1 MNDAND
7 SGSDDGRIDNVSL
20 YMETLKARMD
30 PEQYDVLAKAVHETA
45 HLIAEGHQ
53 AGPVGD
59 ASQFTDDVQ
68 REYATVLAILL
79 TGRMDHRLVEMPG
92 PDGSPGFAI
101 VEASAADDPAK
112 LQELRE
118 KHRHFVTE
126 AAGPL
131 QRACRHRPRQRPE
144 LRRLTMRRATHPRT
158 APRRPTRPGR

>member
-7 SGSDDGRIDNVSL
+7 SGPADSGIDNVSL

-59 ASQFTDDVQ
+59 ASQFTEEVQ

-92 PDGSPGFAI
+92 PVGSPGFAI
-101 VEASAADDPAK
+101 VEASAADPAK

-118 KHRHFVTE
+118 NHRRFVTE
-126 AAGPL
+126 QQALYNELNGIA
-131 QRACRHRPRQRPE
+131 RASG
-144 LRRLTMRRATHPRT
+144 LSTDD
-158 APRRPTRPGR
+158 

>member
-7 SGSDDGRIDNVSL
+7 SGSDDRRIDNVSL
-20 YMETLKARMD
+20 YMEALKARMN
-30 PEQYDVLAKAVHETA
+30 PEHYDVLAKAVHETA

-53 AGPVGD
+53 AGPVDD
-59 ASQFTDDVQ
+59 ASQFTDEVQ

-101 VEASAADDPAK
+101 VEASTADDPAK

-118 KHRHFVTE
+118 KHRRFVTE
-126 AAGPL
+126 QQALYNELDGIA
-131 QRACRHRPRQRPE
+131 RASGLSTE
-144 LRRLTMRRATHPRT
+144 D
-158 APRRPTRPGR
+158 

>member
-59 ASQFTDDVQ
+59 ASQFTDEVQ

-118 KHRHFVTE
+118 KHRRFVTE
-126 AAGPL
+126 QQALYNELDGIA
-131 QRACRHRPRQRPE
+131 RASGLSTDE
-144 LRRLTMRRATHPRT
+144 
-158 APRRPTRPGR
+158 

>member
-7 SGSDDGRIDNVSL
+7 FDSENCRIDNASL
-20 YMETLKARMD
+20 YIETLKARMD
-30 PEQYDVLAKAVHETA
+30 PEQYDVLAKAVHKTA
-45 HLIAEGHQ
+45 HLITEGHQ

-59 ASQFTDDVQ
+59 LSAFTPEVQ

-101 VEASAADDPAK
+101 VEASAADDPVR

-118 KHRHFVTE
+118 NHHRWATE
-126 AAGPL
+126 
-131 QRACRHRPRQRPE
+131 RQAVDNE
-144 LRRLTMRRATHPRT
+144 LDGIARVSGLSVDD
-158 APRRPTRPGR
+158 

>member
-7 SGSDDGRIDNVSL
+7 FDSENCRIDNVSL
-20 YMETLKARMD
+20 YMETLKTRMIPD
-30 PEQYDVLAKAVHETA
+30 QYDVLAKAVHETA

-59 ASQFTDDVQ
+59 LSEFTPEVQ

-118 KHRHFVTE
+118 KHRRFVTE
-126 AAGPL
+126 QQALYNELDGIA
-131 QRACRHRPRQRPE
+131 RASG
-144 LRRLTMRRATHPRT
+144 LSADD
-158 APRRPTRPGR
+158 

>member
-1 MNDAND
+1 MRPCRPILPDFDTGVTGIDVETNDAND
-7 SGSDDGRIDNVSL
+7 SRPDDSRIDNVSL
-20 YMETLKARMD
+20 HMEALKARMY
-30 PEQYDVLAKAVHETA
+30 PAQYDVLAKAVHETA

-59 ASQFTDDVQ
+59 ASQFTDEVQ

-118 KHRHFVTE
+118 DHRRFVSE
-126 AAGPL
+126 QQALYNELDGIA
-131 QRACRHRPRQRPE
+131 RASG
-144 LRRLTMRRATHPRT
+144 LSAD
-158 APRRPTRPGR
+158 

>member
-7 SGSDDGRIDNVSL
+7 SGSENCRIDNVSL

-30 PEQYDVLAKAVHETA
+30 PDQYDVLAKAVHETA

-59 ASQFTDDVQ
+59 LSEFTPEVQ

-101 VEASAADDPAK
+101 VEASAADDPVR
-112 LQELRE
+112 LQEVRE
-118 KHRHFVTE
+118 NHHRWATE
-126 AAGPL
+126 RQAVNNELDGIA
-131 QRACRHRPRQRPE
+131 RASG
-144 LRRLTMRRATHPRT
+144 LSVDD
-158 APRRPTRPGR
+158 

>member
-7 SGSDDGRIDNVSL
+7 FDPGHCRIDSVSL
-20 YMETLKARMD
+20 YMETLKARMA
-30 PEQYDVLAKAVHETA
+30 PEQYDVLAQAVHETA

-59 ASQFTDDVQ
+59 LSAFTPEVQ

-101 VEASAADDPAK
+101 VEASTADAPVR
-112 LQELRE
+112 LQEIRE
-118 KHRHFVTE
+118 HHHHWATE
-126 AAGPL
+126 RQAVDNELDGIA
-131 QRACRHRPRQRPE
+131 RASG
-144 LRRLTMRRATHPRT
+144 LSND
-158 APRRPTRPGR
+158 G

>member
-7 SGSDDGRIDNVSL
+7 SGSHDGRIDNVSL

-30 PEQYDVLAKAVHETA
+30 PEQYDVLAKAVYETA

-59 ASQFTDDVQ
+59 ASQFTDEVQ

-79 TGRMDHRLVEMPG
+79 TGRMDHQLVEMPG
-92 PDGSPGFAI
+92 PDGSRGFAI
-101 VEASAADDPAK
+101 VEAAVADDPAK

-118 KHRHFVTE
+118 KHRRFVTE
-126 AAGPL
+126 QQALYNELDGIA
-131 QRACRHRPRQRPE
+131 RASG
-144 LRRLTMRRATHPRT
+144 MSSD
-158 APRRPTRPGR
+158 G